1 MELAA
6 EEPERLLNDLNTSID
21 SFLCRALRG
30 EPSSWSALSA
40 GTSPEEFLLRCQHH
54 GIASLLYHTM
64 QQQEE
69 WLSWPPDLRNA
80 LEETSKGDIAQEMLR
95 AHYLKKL
102 LKGFSDLGVPCL
114 LTKGEALANT
124 LYPTPG
130 TRTRCDSDLFIPIDG
145 IGKATQAVADAGF
158 AIVSPVYKSHQ
169 FTVRREGEG
178 PDVFEFDVHWRILNA
193 PRYARTLSFDETYGH
208 SIEVPGMESVRTL
221 DVVDTLLLACMHRAG
236 SDGHDP
242 DRLIWI
248 YDIHLLVAAMA
259 PEQWLA
265 FADKAVRLNVQ
276 TPCLDGL
283 NKSRECLGTDLPT
296 GAMKQLSSPETPRTL
311 SRRYA
316 QSNLGLLIDDWKR
329 LPDSQARRELLHEL
343 FLPNGESLL
352 RKYHKEE
359 RWWLPLLYLR
369 HIFSGLSQRLTLR

>member
-1 MELAA
+1 
-6 EEPERLLNDLNTSID
+6 
-21 SFLCRALRG
+21 
-30 EPSSWSALSA
+30 
-40 GTSPEEFLLRCQHH
+40 
-54 GIASLLYHTM
+54 M
-64 QQQEE
+64 QEQEE
-69 WLSWPPDLRNA
+69 WLSWPPDLRNE

-95 AHYLKKL
+95 AHYLRQL
-102 LKGFSDLGVPCL
+102 LKVFSDLGVPCL

-158 AIVSPVYKSHQ
+158 AIVSPLYKSHQ
-169 FTVRREGEG
+169 FTVRRSGET

-193 PRYARTLSFDETYGH
+193 PRYARTLSFGETWGH
-208 SIEVPGMESVRTL
+208 SVVVPGMESVRTL
-221 DVVDTLLLACMHRAG
+221 GVVDALLLACMHRAG
-236 SDGHDP
+236 NEGHDRN
-242 DRLIWI
+242 RLIWI
-248 YDIHLLVAAMA
+248 YDIHLLGSAMA

-265 FADKAVRLNVQ
+265 FADKAVMLNVQ

-283 NKSRECLGTDLPT
+283 NTSRACFGSVLPSD
-296 GAMKQLSSPETPRTL
+296 AMNKLSSAEMPSTL
-311 SRRYA
+311 ARRYA
-316 QSNLGLLIDDWKR
+316 HSNLGLLIDDWKS
-329 LPDSQARRELLHEL
+329 LPDSRARRELIREL

-369 HIFSGLSQRLTLR
+369 HVFGGLTHRLTLR